1 MANLTAT
8 EANLLALPLALG
20 LMDDT
25 PPAPQVGDTIIN
37 TRRHPRTGVVL
48 QEFIGT
54 ITHTNGPKAYG
65 ANGYLGRLNGRHGWT
80 TYVTKHAEPLPYGV
94 F

>member
-20 LMDDT
+20 LMDAT

-37 TRRHPRTGVVL
+37 TLHRAGFEVS
-48 QEFIGT
+48 EKIGT
-54 ITHTNGPKAYG
+54 IDRIDLFRKAYTKEG
-65 ANGYLGRLNGRHGWT
+65 VFLGRINTGGWT

>member
-1 MANLTAT
+1 MATLDAT

-20 LMDDT
+20 LINEE

-37 TRRHPRTGVVL
+37 TLRRAGFEVS
-48 QEFIGT
+48 EKIGT
-54 ITHTNGPKAYG
+54 IDRIDLFRKAYTKEG
-65 ANGYLGRLNGRHGWT
+65 TFLGRINAGGWT